1 MRLLLQAFAG
11 LAFLLGVLA
20 TALFAAA
27 GTFDYWQAWVF
38 LGVFALA
45 VTAITLDL
53 ARRDR
58 ALLARRVKAGP
69 LAEPTL
75 PQKLVQAAASLAFI
89 GIFVV
94 GGLERRNA
102 WSRVPSV
109 VTLAGDAV
117 VAVGLYIVFKVFR
130 ENTFT
135 SAVIEVAAE
144 QRVVTTGPYAVVRH
158 PMYSG
163 ALLMLL
169 GVPPA
174 LGSVWGF
181 LAVAVLVAVIIVR
194 LLGEE
199 AELAARLP
207 GYRGYQAQ
215 VKRRLIPHVW

>member
-1 MRLLLQAFAG
+1 MRLILEAFAG
-11 LAFLLGVLA
+11 LGFLLAVLA
-20 TALFAAA
+20 TALFLAA

-53 ARRDR
+53 VRRDR

-75 PQKLVQAAASLAFI
+75 PQKLLQAAASLAFI
-89 GIFVV
+89 ALFVV
-94 GGLERRNA
+94 SGLEQRGA
-102 WSRVPSV
+102 WSRVPSALV
-109 VTLAGDAV
+109 LAGDALV
-117 VAVGLYIVFKVFR
+117 GVGLYVVFKVFR

-135 SAVIEVAAE
+135 SAVIEVEAE
-144 QRVVTTGPYAVVRH
+144 QRVVSTGPYAVVRH

-174 LGSVWGF
+174 LASVWAF
-181 LAVAVLVAVIIVR
+181 VPLAVLLAVIIVR

-199 AELAARLP
+199 AELAVRLP
-207 GYRGYQAQ
+207 GYRAYQAQ
-215 VKRRLIPHVW
+215 VRHRLIPHVW